1 MYTSSKDRH
10 SGYMNKKISL
20 NVHRANPK
28 EMSVEDRANPIEIFF
43 FFWEGGG
50 INSIIG
56 RGGFK
61 SWTFPLETS

>member
-43 FFWEGGG
+43 SF
-50 INSIIG
+50 G
-56 RGGFK
+56 RGGGG
-61 SWTFPLETS
+61 